1 MMKDLTEK
9 VETLEKR
16 LDELGDVFDV
26 ILKSLAGEHGKQR
39 HSARINAS
47 SGRPDWVEEIFKCFN
62 EISAELRSVEKTLGT
77 RTFTDSV
84 HSQSDA
90 SATNAGA
97 APDHESPSQG
107 QPETEQVSQ
116 AESGRPE
123 SVVTDVPEPLE
134 NPSAT
139 APPDHDIISIEP
151 PNLPTQLGNTRLHPQ
166 LEDETVPTFRCKY
179 KDISQT
185 LNEAKFEK
193 FSSDPN
199 VKEKGYF
206 KLIVQ
211 DLPPL
216 TIEEASLSQPGK
228 DHFTNFSCHR
238 DSQGFVVVTK
248 GQKRE
253 VLLPS
258 LPFPRSRRSWSRSE
272 LREFWESTLKDP
284 PPNMHYII
292 GDPLFPDI
300 ELSPGKRL
308 ERIGGREIRGVGTT
322 YTYLSPGISFSICH
336 SEDADFGSMSL
347 LRAGAIKPWLFIKP
361 AYNEELERHMR
372 QEFPE
377 MGHCSQGLR
386 QLSRIIP
393 PSKLDEWGIGYS
405 LSYCA
410 PGELI
415 VTLRG
420 TRHQAGNV
428 GPNYAL
434 AINILYGPSPDIP
447 QDYRFCDTSCG
458 PRALTK
464 AHFRFREEGPLVE
477 VQRNK
482 RTRLQPEKLTA
493 VQSNIAGTKR
503 KALPAKSQSRKAQ
516 VTPKLGSLFEVVCGK
531 EAFHHLCSLICSWR
545 DRSKPLFENDDG
557 RAPAVQLVQVIV
569 ALEKRSQLNEFLD
582 RFAKVKLAEIVDEG
596 KKGRTRADPE
606 AITNLINGLRWQH
619 NKKNRV
625 KLHHYLEEG
634 RRWKRI
640 CGSFDGL
647 LCLIPPNRRD
657 GESLQVS
664 GHIYQE
670 LSDKDI
676 ELLYSLLKSNKF
688 VQSMCCIG
696 KTFQASIWSNA
707 EVPEFKWESE
717 DLQTIARLPVKDL
730 ATFMEE
736 FPSRKIRPA

>member
-16 LDELGDVFDV
+16 LNELSDVFDV
-26 ILKSLAGEHGKQR
+26 IRKSLASEHGKQR
-39 HSARINAS
+39 HSVRVKVR

-62 EISAELRSVEKTLGT
+62 EISAELRSVKKTLGT
-77 RTFTDSV
+77 RTFTDS

-90 SATNAGA
+90 SAMNAGA
-97 APDHESPSQG
+97 APDHEAPSQV

-116 AESGRPE
+116 DESGRPE

-139 APPDHDIISIEP
+139 APPDHDIIAPELPSQPGQGSVRGEGVLTTSTSTSTEP
-151 PNLPTQLGNTRLHPQ
+151 PNLPTQLGNARLYPQ
-166 LEDETVPTFRCKY
+166 LEDGTAPTFRCKY

-238 DSQGFVVVTK
+238 DSQGFVVVKK

-258 LPFPRSRRSWSRSE
+258 LPFPQSQRSWSQSE
-272 LREFWESTLKDP
+272 LREFWENTLKDP
-284 PPNMHYII
+284 PPTMHYII

-322 YTYLSPGISFSICH
+322 YAYLSPGISFSVCH
-336 SEDADFGSMSL
+336 SKDADLGSMNL

-361 AYNEELERHMR
+361 ACNEELERHMR
-372 QEFPE
+372 REFPE
-377 MGHCSQGLR
+377 MGHYSQALR

-405 LSYCA
+405 LGYCA

-420 TRHQAGNV
+420 TRHQVGNV

-434 AINILYGPSPDIP
+434 AINILYSPSPDIP

-464 AHFRFREEGPLVE
+464 AHFRFREGPLVE
-477 VQRNK
+477 VQGNK
-482 RTRLQPEKLTA
+482 GARLQPAKLTA
-493 VQSNIAGTKR
+493 VQSNIARTKR
-503 KALPAKSQSRKAQ
+503 KALPTETRSRQPK
-516 VTPKLGSLFEVVCGK
+516 VTPQIGSVLEAVCGK
-531 EAFHHLCSLICSWR
+531 KGFAHLCSLI
-545 DRSKPLFENDDG
+545 
-557 RAPAVQLVQVIV
+557 
-569 ALEKRSQLNEFLD
+569 
-582 RFAKVKLAEIVDEG
+582 
-596 KKGRTRADPE
+596 
-606 AITNLINGLRWQH
+606 
-619 NKKNRV
+619 
-625 KLHHYLEEG
+625 
-634 RRWKRI
+634 
-640 CGSFDGL
+640 
-647 LCLIPPNRRD
+647 
-657 GESLQVS
+657 
-664 GHIYQE
+664 
-670 LSDKDI
+670 
-676 ELLYSLLKSNKF
+676 YS
-688 VQSMCCIG
+688 
-696 KTFQASIWSNA
+696 
-707 EVPEFKWESE
+707 
-717 DLQTIARLPVKDL
+717 
-730 ATFMEE
+730 
-736 FPSRKIRPA
+736 

>member
-1 MMKDLTEK
+1 MKNLTEK
-9 VETLEKR
+9 VETLERR
-16 LDELGDVFDV
+16 LDELGDVFD
-26 ILKSLAGEHGKQR
+26 IIRKSLTGEHGKQR
-39 HSARINAS
+39 HSVRIKALS
-47 SGRPDWVEEIFKCFN
+47 RQPDWVEGIFKCFD
-62 EISAELRSVEKTLGT
+62 EISAELRSVKKTLGT
-77 RTFTDSV
+77 RTFTDSG
-84 HSQSDA
+84 QSEA

-97 APDHESPSQG
+97 APDCEGPSPG

-116 AESGRPE
+116 AESGQRE

-139 APPDHDIISIEP
+139 AAPDHDATALGLPSQPGQGPVRGESALTTSTSTQP
-151 PNLPTQLGNTRLHPQ
+151 PNLQTPLGNARLDPQ
-166 LEDETVPTFRCKY
+166 LEDGTAPTFRCKY

-185 LNEAKFEK
+185 LNEAKFER

-216 TIEEASLSQPGK
+216 EKVSLNQPGK

-258 LPFPRSRRSWSRSE
+258 LPFPQSQRSWSQSE
-272 LREFWESTLKDP
+272 LKEFWESTLKDP

-308 ERIGGREIRGVGTT
+308 EGIGGREIRGVGTT
-322 YTYLSPGISFSICH
+322 YAYISPGISFSICH
-336 SEDADFGSMSL
+336 SEDADLGSMNL

-361 AYNEELERHMR
+361 DYNEELERHMR

-377 MGHCSQGLR
+377 MGHCSQALR

-420 TRHQAGNV
+420 TRHQVGYV

-464 AHFRFREEGPLVE
+464 AHFRFREGPLVE
-477 VQRNK
+477 VQGNK
-482 RTRLQPEKLTA
+482 RARLQPVTA
-493 VQSNIAGTKR
+493 VRSNIARTKK
-503 KALPAKSQSRKAQ
+503 KALL
-516 VTPKLGSLFEVVCGK
+516 T
-531 EAFHHLCSLICSWR
+531 
-545 DRSKPLFENDDG
+545 
-557 RAPAVQLVQVIV
+557 
-569 ALEKRSQLNEFLD
+569 
-582 RFAKVKLAEIVDEG
+582 
-596 KKGRTRADPE
+596 
-606 AITNLINGLRWQH
+606 
-619 NKKNRV
+619 
-625 KLHHYLEEG
+625 
-634 RRWKRI
+634 
-640 CGSFDGL
+640 
-647 LCLIPPNRRD
+647 
-657 GESLQVS
+657 
-664 GHIYQE
+664 
-670 LSDKDI
+670 
-676 ELLYSLLKSNKF
+676 
-688 VQSMCCIG
+688 
-696 KTFQASIWSNA
+696 KT
-707 EVPEFKWESE
+707 
-717 DLQTIARLPVKDL
+717 
-730 ATFMEE
+730 
-736 FPSRKIRPA
+736 